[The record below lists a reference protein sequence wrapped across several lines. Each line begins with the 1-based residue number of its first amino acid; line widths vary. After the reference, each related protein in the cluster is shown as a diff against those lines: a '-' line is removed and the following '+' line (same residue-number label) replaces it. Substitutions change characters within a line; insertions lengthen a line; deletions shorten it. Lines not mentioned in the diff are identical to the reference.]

1 MWVVVNVNYDQR
13 SVNLIATYIRST
25 IDLSQN
31 DNSNFANNIGS
42 LFQEYDSDSDNLETV
57 LPVNEVVDDDVC

>member
-1 MWVVVNVNYDQR
+1 MYFLFR
-13 SVNLIATYIRST
+13 SIIYRF
-25 IDLSQN
+25 D
-31 DNSNFANNIGS
+31 ANNIGS